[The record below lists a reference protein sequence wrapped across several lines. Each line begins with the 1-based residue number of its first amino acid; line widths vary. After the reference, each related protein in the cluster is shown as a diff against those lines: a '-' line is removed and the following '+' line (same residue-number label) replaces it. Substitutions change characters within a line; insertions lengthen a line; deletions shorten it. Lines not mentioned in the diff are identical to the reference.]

1 MAGKPSIKR
10 YHIYLARLEPTLG
23 SEIGKTRP
31 VVIVS
36 DDLFN
41 KHLDVVVACPLTT
54 SLHPTWRG
62 RIQIVC
68 ASKAAEIAVDQIRTI
83 SKQRIIRRIDEL
95 SSDEA
100 FRLRLMITEMY
111 GES

>member
-1 MAGKPSIKR
+1 MAGRTSVKR
-10 YHIYLARLEPTLG
+10 YHIYLARLEPTVG
-23 SEIGKTRP
+23 SEVGKTCP

-41 KHLDVVVACPLTT
+41 KHLEVVVTCPLTT

-68 ASKAAEIAVDQIRTI
+68 AGKAAEIAVDQIRTI
-83 SKQRIIRRIDEL
+83 SKGRLIRRIDEL
-95 SSDEA
+95 SNDEA